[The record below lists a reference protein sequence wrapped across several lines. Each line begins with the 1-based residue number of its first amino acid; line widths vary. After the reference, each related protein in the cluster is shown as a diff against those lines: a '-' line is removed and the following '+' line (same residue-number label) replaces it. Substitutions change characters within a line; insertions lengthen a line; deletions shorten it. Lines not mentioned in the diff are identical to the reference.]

1 MAYKFQRGL
10 AVLSG
15 SLRLSGALN
24 PDTDDAFDLG
34 STALQWKDLYIDG
47 TAYVDALDLNG
58 TAVSSTAAELNLLD
72 AVTRGSI
79 IYGNASGA
87 TARLA
92 AGSANRVLSSD
103 GTDISYT
110 QVATAM
116 IADDAVTLAK
126 MAGLT
131 RGSIIV
137 GDSSGDPSALAK
149 GSAAQFLQSD
159 GTDPSYVSIS
169 GDATVAAGGA
179 LTIANDAVESG
190 MLNDNVISGQTELAQ
205 GSLAAADE
213 FMISDGGVL
222 KKFGADSLAKDALAL
237 VTEAAADV
245 AADYIAFLDGGATG
259 ETKKESI
266 ADLVSSMAGGGL
278 AASSGQLSVQ
288 GNTVTSGSN
297 PQQTLVEG
305 YNVFGAITGSIIA
318 DVPASPSVGDV
329 VTVKAGNITNN
340 GFIRIT
346 ASAAVQIDGEGFIV
360 VESAYGAVS
369 LVYAGTND
377 WRII

>member
-213 FMISDGGVL
+213 FLISDAGVL
-222 KKFGADSLAKDALAL
+222 KKFGVDSLAKDALAL

>member
-15 SLRLSGALN
+15 SLRLSGALS
-24 PDTDDAFDLG
+24 PHTDDAFDLG

-213 FMISDGGVL
+213 FLISDAGVL
-222 KKFGADSLAKDALAL
+222 KKFGVDSLAKDALAL

>member
-213 FMISDGGVL
+213 LLISDGGTL
-222 KKFGADSLAKDALAL
+222 KKFGVDSLAKDALAL